1 MKNAFKGLMAMSLAL
16 MLSACGGGSNA
27 PAKEADTTKDGAD
40 NETAVTDQA
49 TGEASPVEVNE
60 DISGTLSVQVE
71 EAWLP
76 HYEAAAERAKA
87 KYPNAEIEFKTMGAF
102 DHLDIIDSTD
112 ATNEDVAD
120 LFAIPADR
128 LYGLVGNDV
137 LAAIDSQKLQSEI
150 GGWTNFDDG
159 IGGNFNIDGEYF
171 AFPYNI
177 ETLITYVNTAN
188 ANEKGINPDDPIEIN
203 DVADESTVLFPLFD
217 AWYGVAA
224 TNSSEIEL
232 LGQAEDG
239 SLFTDMTKEWSELEP
254 EKQATIKG
262 LYDYWQK
269 HYDAKTPL
277 FDPDAG
283 WAYIDDKFTTGNGGV
298 ARIGGPWDAAPIS
311 EQAGEGNLAI
321 YPINHLTL
329 AGKPL
334 AHWQGGWGLAMN
346 ARIEGD
352 ENKTAI
358 AEEMIKEIVNPE
370 YAVDLFKSTG
380 KILENVDASVYESS
394 DLPESDKEIISATIE
409 SYNNSP
415 ARPLFREWGDVWDS
429 WKNAVLSWNSTNPAN
444 EEEAYNQ
451 LKSSFEAMMA
461 NFN

>member
-1 MKNAFKGLMAMSLAL
+1 MKNAIKGFMALSLAFIL
-16 MLSACGGGSNA
+16 TACGGGNKTDT
-27 PAKEADTTKDGAD
+27 PADSKEAGENTEVT
-40 NETAVTDQA
+40 ETA
-49 TGEASPVEVNE
+49 EVNE
-60 DISGTLSVQVE
+60 DIAGTLSVQVE

-76 HYEAAAERAKA
+76 HYEKAAERVKE
-87 KYPNAEIEFKTMGAF
+87 KYPNAEIEFKTIGAF

-128 LYGLVGNDV
+128 LYGLVGNDI
-137 LAAIDSQKLQSEI
+137 LAAVDSQKLQEEI
-150 GGWTNFDDG
+150 GGWDNFDEG

-177 ETLITYVNTAN
+177 ESLITYVNTAN
-188 ANEKGINPDDPIEIN
+188 AEEKGINPDDPIEIN

-224 TNSSEIEL
+224 TNSSNIEL
-232 LGQAEDG
+232 LGKGEDG
-239 SLFTDMTKEWSELEP
+239 ALFTDMTKDFSELEE
-254 EKQATIKG
+254 EKQATFKG
-262 LYDYWQK
+262 LYEYWKK
-269 HYDAKTPL
+269 HNEAGTPL

-283 WAYIDDKFTTGNGGV
+283 WAYIDETFTTGNGGV
-298 ARIGGPWDAAPIS
+298 ARIGGAWDAATIS
-311 EQAGEGNLAI
+311 EQAGEGNLKI
-321 YPINHLTL
+321 SPIGHITL

-334 AHWQGGWGLAMN
+334 AHWQGGWGLSMN

-352 ENKTAI
+352 EAKTAI

-370 YAVDLFKSTG
+370 YAVDLFKATG
-380 KILENVDASVYESS
+380 KILENVEAKTYEDS
-394 DLPESDKEIISATIE
+394 DLPDSDKEIISATIE

-415 ARPLFREWGDVWDS
+415 ARPLFREWGDVWDTY
-429 WKNAVLSWNSTNPAN
+429 KNAVLSWNSTKPAN

-451 LKSSFEAMMA
+451 LKSSFESMMA